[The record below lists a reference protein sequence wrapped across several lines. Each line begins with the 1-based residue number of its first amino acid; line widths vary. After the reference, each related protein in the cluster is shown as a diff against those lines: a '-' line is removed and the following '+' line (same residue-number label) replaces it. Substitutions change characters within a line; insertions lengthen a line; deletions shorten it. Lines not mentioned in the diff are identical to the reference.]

1 MRWLMLALL
10 AGEPA
15 VAMGQEPPLPMVNRP
30 TVFAQPVIQ
39 AAPGTTMVNRPG
51 QARTRRSR
59 DGHFY
64 VTARLNS
71 TTASM
76 MVDTGASGIFLS
88 HDDATRA
95 GLNPESL
102 DFSVRT
108 STANGQ
114 GLAARARL
122 STLTVGGITR
132 HDVPVLV
139 SQPGAASFSLLG
151 QTFLSQLSTFQVTG
165 GEMVMV
171 AD

>member
-1 MRWLMLALL
+1 MA
-10 AGEPA
+10 AA
-15 VAMGQEPPLPMVNRP
+15 QEPSLPMVNRP
-30 TVFAQPVIQ
+30 SAFAQPVMQ
-39 AAPGTTMVNRPG
+39 AAPVAVMVNRPG
-51 QARTRRSR
+51 QARTKRSR

-64 VTARLNS
+64 VTASLNN
-71 TTASM
+71 TAASM

-88 HDDATRA
+88 HDDAARA

-102 DFSVRT
+102 SFSVRT

-114 GLAARARL
+114 GLAARTRL

-139 SQPGAASFSLLG
+139 SQPGAASISLLG